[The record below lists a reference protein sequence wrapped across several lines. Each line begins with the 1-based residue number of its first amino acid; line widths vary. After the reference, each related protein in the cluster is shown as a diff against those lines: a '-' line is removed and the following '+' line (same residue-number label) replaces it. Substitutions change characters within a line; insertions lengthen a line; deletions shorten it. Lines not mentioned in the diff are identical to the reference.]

1 MDAILY
7 AVIDTERG
15 PEKVRLSEPLPQ
27 RVADDLF
34 AAVIRDHRLPAKRRD
49 QWGRFAPS
57 LRPVCYPGW
66 TVRGRAVRFFA
77 LRSPEDPTWPAAK
90 PHDIITDDHR
100 IATA

>member
-15 PEKVRLSEPLPQ
+15 PERVRLSEPLRL

-34 AAVIRDHRLPAKRRD
+34 AAVTTDHRQPQGRRD
-49 QWGRFAPS
+49 MWGRYMPRQ
-57 LRPVCYPGW
+57 RPISYPGW

-77 LRSPEDPTWPAAK
+77 LRHPEDPAWPASA
-90 PHDIITDDHR
+90 PHDILTDDHR